1 MGGTVALPQKFARL
15 VSFGHDLL
23 DADAAAPNFEAQST
37 GAACFQCVAGKCVK
51 LLSPLVRSCPG
62 DYLRR
67 MGQTHSPARHDL
79 EALAAYR
86 PGSKALLVFF
96 ETDCPT
102 CQLALPYLN
111 ALKDRIHVIGIS
123 QDDQASTEVFIRQ
136 MAIHY
141 PVEMDRGLKLSRAF
155 DPPSVPTF
163 YLLDENGSIART
175 LIGFDKA
182 GLNEIAQVLGEG
194 VIAPDNDG
202 APAWKP
208 GCGSRHLEPAT
219 NGHTAESSGPLLRR
233 VGEAANRLI
242 VPNTDDLVEQCF
254 RLFGDAL
261 PVVPPTEG
269 RVAAMLKGTDHA
281 PHTVIARVPPVYGE
295 ATVEKIAAN
304 AVMAGCKPEMMRVL
318 IPLVRAV
325 CDERFNAHGVQATTH
340 FAAPLVLINGPVRNE
355 LGFWSRQ
362 NLFSNAAR
370 TNSSVG
376 RALQLIL
383 LNIGGARPDG
393 IDMSAQGNAGKFSQ
407 CIAENEE
414 ENPWEPFHVDRG
426 FRRDES
432 AVTLF
437 AAEPPR
443 GVSEHKAQRGDVLL
457 RAICSALATVWS
469 YRLCM
474 NNEAMVVLCPEHART
489 LHRSGFSKNEIRQFL
504 FDNTGIPLRYY
515 AEADGG
521 EGTQFTAYYRE
532 ITVQGEPCYQK
543 FRNPESIF
551 LVVAGGT
558 AGKFSS
564 VLGSWAAGPAG
575 SQLVTYPIP

>member
-1 MGGTVALPQKFARL
+1 MT
-15 VSFGHDLL
+15 
-23 DADAAAPNFEAQST
+23 
-37 GAACFQCVAGKCVK
+37 
-51 LLSPLVRSCPG
+51 
-62 DYLRR
+62 
-67 MGQTHSPARHDL
+67 QTQTPARHDL
-79 EALAAYR
+79 QSLATYR
-86 PGSKALLVFF
+86 PGHKALLVFF

-111 ALKDRIHVIGIS
+111 ALAKDKVQVIGLS
-123 QDDQASTEVFIRQ
+123 QDDEPTTETFIRQ
-136 MAIHY
+136 MGIQY
-141 PVEMDRGLKLSRAF
+141 PVELDRGLKLSRAF
-155 DPPSVPTF
+155 DPQSVPTF
-163 YLLDENGSIART
+163 YLLDESGSIAQT
-175 LIGFDKA
+175 LVGFDKA
-182 GLNEIAQVLGEG
+182 ALNEIAQALGHTP
-194 VIAPDNDG
+194 IAPASDG

-208 GCGSRHLEPAT
+208 GCGSRHLGPEADGQT
-219 NGHTAESSGPLLRR
+219 YEASGPLLRR
-233 VGEAANRLI
+233 VGEAASRLT
-242 VPNTDDLVEQCF
+242 VEDTRDLIEECF
-254 RLFGDAL
+254 RLFGDGL
-261 PVVPPTEG
+261 PVVPPTEE
-269 RVAAMLKGTDHA
+269 RVTTMLSGTDLA
-281 PHTVIARVPPVYGE
+281 PHTVVARVPPVYGE

-304 AVMAGCKPEMMRVL
+304 AVMAGCRPEMMRVL

-355 LGFWSRQ
+355 LGFWSKQ
-362 NLFSNAAR
+362 NLFSNVAR
-370 TNSSVG
+370 ANSSVG

-426 FRRDES
+426 FQRDKS

-474 NNEAMVVLCPEHART
+474 NNEAMVLLCPEHAKT
-489 LHRSGFSKNEIRQFL
+489 LHRDGFGKNDVRRFL
-504 FDNTGIPLRYY
+504 FENTGMPLRYY
-515 AEADGG
+515 SEPDGG
-521 EGTQFTAYYRE
+521 EGTQFTAHYRE
-532 ITVQGEPCYQK
+532 ITILGEPCYQK
-543 FRNPESIF
+543 FRSPESIF
-551 LVVAGGT
+551 VVVAGGT

-564 VLGSWAAGPAG
+564 VLGSWAAGPTG